1 MRLSASRVATLLV
14 VVVGLIPSSL
24 LAADVWPSLPATNGT
39 VKIPAQEWPL
49 KPGPRQVLVT
59 IHFPGGKLANVTA
72 KTGLMLSL
80 HNWGGTGCAGTANPV
95 QLADHFN
102 VVCLCVDYL
111 QSGVKE
117 SVEDPEPYDFGYLQ
131 ALDALRALSWLEKS
145 LVEQKIAFAKGR
157 VYATGGSG
165 GGNVTLM
172 VNKLAPRTF
181 ACNID
186 MCGMSRLTDDMAFN
200 LPGGTDLN
208 ARYSRDPQN
217 PFYLTPDH
225 QQLRFVGD
233 PTHLEVMKKLGN
245 SSRVIVVHGVQDS
258 ACPVA
263 DAREMVANMKAAR
276 LTVEPWFIT
285 PAEVDGKAILSP
297 GHSLGNRTLI
307 VFKVADQYLLP
318 DSPQAAVRAGA
329 SDFERREEIVY
340 PTANGKF
347 VISYA
352 EGYPVGRFE
361 KTADAAK

>member
-1 MRLSASRVATLLV
+1 MRPFVAGLLGLMFVLSGLSTLH
-14 VVVGLIPSSL
+14 
-24 LAADVWPSLPATNGT
+24 AADGWPALPEKNGT

-59 IHFPGGKLANVTA
+59 VHYPGGKLANVNA
-72 KTGLMLSL
+72 KSGLMLSL

-95 QLADHFN
+95 QLAERFN

-131 ALDALRALSWLEKS
+131 ALDALRALSWLDKS
-145 LVEQKIAFAKGR
+145 LVDRKIAVNRGR
-157 VYATGGSG
+157 MYATGGSG

-200 LPGGTDLN
+200 LPGGTDLD
-208 ARYSRDPQN
+208 ARYSRDPNN

-233 PTHLEVMKKLGN
+233 PSHLEVMKKLGN
-245 SSRVIVVHGVQDS
+245 SSRVIVVHGVQDTS
-258 ACPVA
+258 CPVA
-263 DAREMVANMKAAR
+263 DAQEMIANMEAAK
-276 LTVEPWFIT
+276 LLVDPWIIT
-285 PAEVDGKAILSP
+285 PDKVDGKAILSP

-307 VFKVADQYLLP
+307 VFKVADEYLLP
-318 DSPQAAVRAGA
+318 DSPKAAVRAGA
-329 SDFERREEIVY
+329 SDFERREDVVY

-361 KTADAAK
+361 KNADAK

>member
-1 MRLSASRVATLLV
+1 MRLSTPSV
-14 VVVGLIPSSL
+14 VVLVIGFFGLFPIRL
-24 LAADVWPSLPATNGT
+24 QAADVWPTLPAANGT

-49 KPGPRQVLVT
+49 RPGPRQVLVT
-59 IHFPGGKLANVTA
+59 VHFPGGKLANVTE

-95 QLADHFN
+95 QLAEHFN

-111 QSGVKE
+111 QSGDKDLPE
-117 SVEDPEPYDFGYLQ
+117 LEPYDFGYLQ

-145 LVEQKIAFAKGR
+145 LVEQKLAFAKGR

-186 MCGMSRLTDDMAFN
+186 MCGMTRLTDDMAFN
-200 LPGGTDLN
+200 LPGGTGLN
-208 ARYSRDPQN
+208 ARYSRDPSN

-245 SSRVIVVHGVQDS
+245 SARVIVVHGVDDTS
-258 ACPVA
+258 CPIA
-263 DAREMVANMKAAR
+263 DAREMVANMESAK

-318 DSPQAAVRAGA
+318 DSPKAAVREGP
-329 SDFERREEIVY
+329 SDFERREDIVY
-340 PTANGKF
+340 PTVNGRF

-361 KTADAAK
+361 KKADK